1 MKVKDLRQ
9 KTSEELKKMLA
20 EKQEEL
26 LNLRFEIANRKLK
39 DFSRVEKG
47 RKMIARILTIVRER
61 ELQEGTAK
69 QKPPVLKNKININ
82 SPVQIFTRKT

>member
-20 EKQEEL
+20 GKQEEL

-61 ELQEGTAK
+61 ELQEGKGLSWLRQIPRSGTK
-69 QKPPVLKNKININ
+69 QK
-82 SPVQIFTRKT
+82 SPGLEK

>member
-1 MKVKDLRQ
+1 MSAKISNGLKVKDLRQ

-20 EKQEEL
+20 GKQEEL

-69 QKPPVLKNKININ
+69 QKSSGLEK
-82 SPVQIFTRKT
+82 